1 MDTISVGLAGPH
13 LHDIV
18 IQSTIPFL
26 LLFFLTFNT
35 ETKSSSTHFA
45 VINNYMYNKHTLFPH
60 ILGDVTKL
68 IDSLIKFILV
78 LFHKWLNQS
87 MIDYHRAIVGHW

>member
-1 MDTISVGLAGPH
+1 
-13 LHDIV
+13 
-18 IQSTIPFL
+18 
-26 LLFFLTFNT
+26 
-35 ETKSSSTHFA
+35 
-45 VINNYMYNKHTLFPH
+45 MYNKHTMFPY

-78 LFHKWLNQS
+78 LLHKWLNQS

>member
-1 MDTISVGLAGPH
+1 
-13 LHDIV
+13 
-18 IQSTIPFL
+18 
-26 LLFFLTFNT
+26 
-35 ETKSSSTHFA
+35 
-45 VINNYMYNKHTLFPH
+45 MYNKHTVFPH

-87 MIDYHRAIVGHW
+87 MIDYHRAIVGHWQHAPNQECTLVGYMKGEKGKRDKHCHLVLISEITA